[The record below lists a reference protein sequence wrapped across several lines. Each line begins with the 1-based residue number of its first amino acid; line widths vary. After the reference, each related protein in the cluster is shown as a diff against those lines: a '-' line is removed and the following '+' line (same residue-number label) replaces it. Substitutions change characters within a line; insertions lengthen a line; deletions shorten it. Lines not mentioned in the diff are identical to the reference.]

1 MLCNDCIT
9 FFILIPKLVCC
20 FISSSSASALFF
32 LLLHMSCADQLF
44 CGFICLCTILFFV
57 FIRCVVTGSVA
68 LLGLWKNMKI
78 CWGQLG
84 NALQHDCKT
93 IKMIYTKIALEALL
107 FSA

>member
-1 MLCNDCIT
+1 VLTNY
-9 FFILIPKLVCC
+9 FVA
-20 FISSSSASALFF
+20 SSAYAQFS
-32 LLLHMSCADQLF
+32 
-44 CGFICLCTILFFV
+44 FFV
-57 FIRCVVTGSVA
+57 FIRCVVTDSVA

-93 IKMIYTKIALEALL
+93 IKMIYTKITLEALL